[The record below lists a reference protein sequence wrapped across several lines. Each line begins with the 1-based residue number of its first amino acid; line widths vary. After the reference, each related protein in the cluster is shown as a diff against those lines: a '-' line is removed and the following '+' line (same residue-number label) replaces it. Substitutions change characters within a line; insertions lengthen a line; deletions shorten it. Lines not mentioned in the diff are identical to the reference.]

1 MLMRALNDALAEV
14 KSSLQALK
22 RGRTV
27 LAAIVPPS
35 KEKPSKR
42 RKSVK
47 PGNRRVSF
55 APDDQLMTMHLY
67 TKVAKCLIA
76 FLVLPQ

>member
-1 MLMRALNDALAEV
+1 MRALNDALAEE
-14 KSSLQALK
+14 KISLQALK

-42 RKSVK
+42 RKSMK

-67 TKVAKCLIA
+67 TKVADCLTA
-76 FLVLPQ
+76 LLGLPE